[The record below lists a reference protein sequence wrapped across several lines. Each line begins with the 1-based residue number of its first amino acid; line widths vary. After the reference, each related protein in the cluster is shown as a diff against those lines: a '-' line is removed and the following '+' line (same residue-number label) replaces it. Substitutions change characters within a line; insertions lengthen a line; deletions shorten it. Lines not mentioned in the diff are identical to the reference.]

1 MPMVASFVDDMR
13 EAFGVELV
21 NEWMRGRGGGSFCMR
36 ENGVRWCTPGRTCER
51 CRREGGGS

>member
-1 MPMVASFVDDMR
+1 MVASFVDDMR